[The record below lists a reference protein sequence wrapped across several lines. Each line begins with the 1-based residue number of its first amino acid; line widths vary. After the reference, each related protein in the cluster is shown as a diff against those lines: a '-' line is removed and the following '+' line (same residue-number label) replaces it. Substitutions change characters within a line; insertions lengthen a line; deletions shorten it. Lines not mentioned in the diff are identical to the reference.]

1 MMAIKPSIMAG
12 KTTAAH
18 PFKASDDAMF
28 GTRSRV
34 IIGAAVALLLVFGCG
49 GWAATA
55 HLNGAVIANGAVK
68 VHRNLKAIQHPD
80 GGVVKNI
87 KVRDGDVVD
96 KGQILIALE
105 DVQIRAELSI
115 VRMQVLELSGRRA
128 RLLAERDSLDH
139 IDFPDSFV
147 ETDAEITAIV
157 NGETRLFTG
166 NRSSRQSQTEQLE
179 FQVTQL
185 GEEITGLESQLSAK
199 SNELQL
205 VKVEYKK
212 LKALF
217 TKGLIETT
225 RIYSTERELARMEG
239 ERGGLEAA
247 KARAKARTSE
257 IKLQILAIE
266 QNARTEAQRELSEVD
281 AKLSEATDRQ
291 VAIVDRLSR
300 TDIRAPI
307 AGTVNELS
315 VHTVGGVITP
325 AAQLATLV
333 PSGAELKIEA
343 RIAPADI
350 DQVSPGQPARLK
362 FSTFNQSIT
371 PEIHGRVTYVSAATS
386 LDPATNQ
393 TYYVADIE
401 ITDLSKLGGRQ
412 LKPGMLVDV
421 FITTQQRTAMSYLLK
436 PLTDK
441 FGRAFREE

>member
-1 MMAIKPSIMAG
+1 MAIKSP
-12 KTTAAH
+12 TAAIKT
-18 PFKASDDAMF
+18 KAAPPLKGDDEAVF

-34 IIGAAVALLLVFGCG
+34 IIGAAVALLLVVGCG

-68 VHRNLKAIQHPD
+68 VDRNLKAIQHPD

-87 KVRDGDVVD
+87 AVRDGDLVE

-115 VRMQVLELSGRRA
+115 VRSQVLELSGRRA
-128 RLLAERDSLDH
+128 RLLAERDSLDQ
-139 IDFPDSFV
+139 IAFPDSFV
-147 ETDAEITAIV
+147 EAVTEITAIV

-166 NRSSRQSQTEQLE
+166 NRSNRQSQTEQLE

-185 GEEITGLESQLSAK
+185 GEEITGLDAQLSAK
-199 SNELQL
+199 SNELRL
-205 VKVEYKK
+205 VQAEYKK

-247 KARAKARTSE
+247 KARAKARASE

-307 AGTVNELS
+307 DGTVNELA
-315 VHTVGGVITP
+315 VHTIGGVITP

-350 DQVSPGQPARLK
+350 DQVSTGQPARLK

-386 LDPATNQ
+386 QDAATNQ
-393 TYYVADIE
+393 TYYVADVE
-401 ITDLSKLGGRQ
+401 ITELIKLEGRE

-436 PLTDK
+436 PLTDT

>member
-1 MMAIKPSIMAG
+1 MAIKSP
-12 KTTAAH
+12 TAAIKT
-18 PFKASDDAMF
+18 KAAPPLKGDDEAVF

-34 IIGAAVALLLVFGCG
+34 IIGAAVALLLVVGCG

-68 VHRNLKAIQHPD
+68 VDRNLKAIQHPD

-87 KVRDGDVVD
+87 AVRDGDLVE

-115 VRMQVLELSGRRA
+115 VRSQVLELSGRRA
-128 RLLAERDSLDH
+128 RLLAERDSLDQ
-139 IDFPDSFV
+139 IAFPDSFV
-147 ETDAEITAIV
+147 EAVTEVTAIV

-166 NRSSRQSQTEQLE
+166 NRSNRQSQTEQLE

-185 GEEITGLESQLSAK
+185 GEEITGLDAQLSAK
-199 SNELQL
+199 SNELRL
-205 VKVEYKK
+205 VQAEYKK

-247 KARAKARTSE
+247 KARAKARASE

-307 AGTVNELS
+307 DGTVNELA
-315 VHTVGGVITP
+315 VHTIGGVITP

-350 DQVSPGQPARLK
+350 DQVSTGQPARLK

-386 LDPATNQ
+386 QDAATNQ
-393 TYYVADIE
+393 TYYVADVE
-401 ITDLSKLGGRQ
+401 ITELIKLEGRE

-436 PLTDK
+436 PLTDT